1 MERTNVIQLMPSK
14 RQEKIL
20 KECMLLSSCVYN
32 IANYTVRQQFFKGE
46 KFSGF
51 FDLQQKIQGMEDYKQ
66 LGRVYAL
73 PRIQI
78 YGETNSARFKLIKSK
93 SQKKVGL
100 PKYLKNRKT
109 NTTIP
114 SYLVMDGCQYSI
126 KKKYVMLPLG
136 RKMRK
141 KYGIKH
147 FHIKYNGILK
157 WNGKQRRGQI
167 KHKDG
172 KLYLHQSVEVTSP
185 KPKNSKV
192 VAGIDL
198 GIKRLITVYASNE
211 ESKIIGRKRW
221 FKQWQYLTDLIAKE
235 KSKLSEHNKLT
246 SNNLQRLYDK
256 RTKYLTNLHNNVVAN
271 LSRFFKKNNVSH
283 SIVGDITNIREDN
296 SIGKKGNQMM
306 HNYWSFDKLFHKIQN
321 KAEEQGTSTERIT
334 EEYTSKTCPICMDCS
349 DQNKKDRIFI
359 CQFCGYID
367 DRDIVGARNIMLKG
381 MHSPQSV
388 HLGETSY
395 CEVSV

>member
-1 MERTNVIQLMPSK
+1 MPSQ

-46 KFSGF
+46 KVSSF
-51 FDLQQKIQGMEDYKQ
+51 FDLASLIRKEEDYQ
-66 LGRVYAL
+66 MLGRVYAQ

-78 YGETNSARFKLIKSK
+78 YSETNSARFKLIKSK

-100 PKYLKNRKT
+100 PKYFKNRNT

-114 SYLVMDGCQYSI
+114 SYLVVEGCLYSI
-126 KKKYVMLPLG
+126 KKNYVMLPLG
-136 RKMRK
+136 RQMRK

-147 FHIKYNGILK
+147 FHIKYNGVLK

-167 KHKDG
+167 RLKDG
-172 KLYLHQSVEVTSP
+172 KLYLHQSVEVNSP
-185 KPKNSKV
+185 KPIKSKV

-221 FKQWQYLTDLIAKE
+221 FKQWQYWTDLIAKE

-246 SNNLQRLYDK
+246 SNNLKRLYNK
-256 RTKYLTNLHNNVVAN
+256 RTKYLSNLHNNVVSN
-271 LSRFFKKNNVSH
+271 LGKFLKKNKVSH
-283 SIVGDITNIREDN
+283 TFIGDITNIREDN

-306 HNYWSFDKLFHKIQN
+306 HNYWSFDKLFHKIHN
-321 KAEEQGTSTERIT
+321 KAEEQGTTTERIT
-334 EEYTSKTCPICMDCS
+334 EEYTSMTCPS
-349 DQNKKDRIFI
+349 
-359 CQFCGYID
+359 CGYID
-367 DRDIVGARNIMLKG
+367 ENNYDDRAFVCLKCNYANDRDIVGARNILFKG
-381 MHSPQSV
+381 MHSPLQSV
-388 HLGETSY
+388 HLGETSQ
-395 CEVSV
+395 CEVVA